1 MAQPEPAGGSE
12 LRRPTA
18 AGLPEAGILRGGL
31 PDAALPGGAARRAV
45 ETRRNGVGRGKAVAR
60 PARVAARS
68 ERPAA
73 PIARASGA
81 AERPPTVQT
90 LSELA
95 LARRPAAPAGPV
107 ASTGP
112 AGPASPERVPSRDF
126 FETGALAVAPML
138 LGMLLV
144 RADGRVA
151 RLVEVEAY
159 MGQDDPGSHAYRG
172 PTRRT
177 ATMFGPPGVMYV
189 YFTYG
194 MHWCANVV
202 CSPEGTASAVL
213 LRAAE
218 PLRGLDVMRQSRW
231 HGQRQQHDR
240 DLCRGPA
247 RLCEAFGITGS
258 DDGADLLA
266 CDGELW
272 LVDDGASGH
281 ESVATSRR
289 IGLSR
294 GAELP
299 WRFFVPGSAWVS

>member
-1 MAQPEPAGGSE
+1 M
-12 LRRPTA
+12 L
-18 AGLPEAGILRGGL
+18 
-31 PDAALPGGAARRAV
+31 
-45 ETRRNGVGRGKAVAR
+45 N
-60 PARVAARS
+60 
-68 ERPAA
+68 
-73 PIARASGA
+73 
-81 AERPPTVQT
+81 
-90 LSELA
+90 
-95 LARRPAAPAGPV
+95 
-107 ASTGP
+107 
-112 AGPASPERVPSRDF
+112 RDF
-126 FETGALAVAPML
+126 FEAGALDVAPML

-144 RADGRVA
+144 RSDGRVA

-177 ATMFGPPGVMYV
+177 ATMFGPPGRMYV

-218 PLRGLDVMRQSRW
+218 PLRGLDLMRQARW
-231 HGQRQQHDR
+231 HGQRQQRDR

-247 RLCEAFGITGS
+247 RLCEAFAVTGL

-266 CDGELW
+266 GDRGLCLA
-272 LVDDGASGH
+272 DDGASGSG
-281 ESVATSRR
+281 SVARSRR

-294 GAELP
+294 GADLP